1 MDLSGPSLA
10 YRITWKVSFSE
21 FSPRVYIFKIK
32 TVILH
37 NLMLN
42 LEADAAVDVQRAF
55 CRLWGRSSSG
65 LPCVCV
71 CVHMYEHV
79 DGQF

>member
-1 MDLSGPSLA
+1 
-10 YRITWKVSFSE
+10 
-21 FSPRVYIFKIK
+21 
-32 TVILH
+32 
-37 NLMLN
+37 MLN

-55 CRLWGRSSSG
+55 CRLWGMSSSG